1 MFDNADLNIDAYGIE
16 CKMNNNYTHV
26 ARWSV
31 SNTLLVNS
39 FHHYLCTYG
48 TSCNSRRRCSMIG
61 VHTYVSVRLRPD
73 LSTVVIPQSPTTATT
88 ALSPS
93 VWPGFRHTLAY
104 CQMSPKRAA

>member
-1 MFDNADLNIDAYGIE
+1 MFDNADLNMDAYGVE

-48 TSCNSRRRCSMIG
+48 
-61 VHTYVSVRLRPD
+61 
-73 LSTVVIPQSPTTATT
+73 
-88 ALSPS
+88 
-93 VWPGFRHTLAY
+93 
-104 CQMSPKRAA
+104 MSPNKGQDRHDQTVQNQAATLQCSQRNGQHSLYSASNEQDHMPSPCQATLWLV